1 MPRIEEVQLIHWGS
15 LRPDPIP
22 LLIDGINVA
31 TGPNGSGKTCFL
43 DGIKLLLGVTSF
55 APGRSSH
62 RYIFDGGPGGAPA
75 ERAFLRATFSNPV
88 LPGRGERLFAAADER
103 VADAD
108 RVSVIC
114 LVTAD
119 SRRYLVLPGLH
130 RWGFERPLAEDLEA
144 FLAAHPEPEWLGPR
158 PYDDL
163 LDRTGIT
170 RALREVLAL
179 PQGAIDR
186 TMDEPPAGL
195 LAKLLEL
202 TGERVLLDEVA
213 AQRERAGE
221 ARDAYLEAV
230 EAARVEQDQL
240 GALAGQ
246 AARHLE
252 WAGLRERLD
261 LLRDLARPAA
271 EHRDVAVRVE
281 AARAE
286 RDAAGER
293 IAADRSDLEELTTQ
307 VPALETR
314 AGELAG
320 QAGDLAERLAATRE
334 TRATLETRLAAAE
347 ARASEAQ
354 ATAVRLAGLA
364 GERTVEQ
371 AAGEVQAAESSLAA
385 VLARREELRSTLAD
399 VQARMAVLAGGGV
412 PVPAEVAAFRE
423 RLAAAGIEAS
433 VVAEVLELADEAA
446 GDAAR
451 VRAEAAL
458 GDALWALL
466 VPSHAYRQATAL
478 AVEAGYRW
486 GIARGGA
493 GDPRAALTAVVGPVE
508 AGLLLERTDAQ
519 AAHDAGQAHGLAGR
533 GLAAVAPDGMRYGAA
548 LSRVEAPTQPV
559 LGRRGRELHLFG
571 LKTEAARLG
580 EELDALEAA
589 TAELRG
595 AWQRALHVLDAA
607 HRLGDLQGRVAEAEQ
622 AGERAGAD
630 RPQLVERERALAG
643 ELRQLDGAL
652 GAANAELALAR
663 RRQNE
668 TEVRLAARLPELT
681 ELDSRLAGLET
692 ELTGRPLAA
701 EQRALLDAGD
711 LPGTE
716 SVLRDIDW
724 LGGQVEDEERFP
736 AEVRDPELV
745 GGRERQAQAVEEAN
759 RLAER
764 RKHELDEQLE
774 RVEAARRRF
783 EAGVREVVQRLS
795 GEFARICQTAGA
807 EGELRLLAGDRPEEY
822 GVDVLVAHRAG
833 ERRRSYRDAAHS
845 GGQRATIAILLLL
858 ATMGTAEAADLLIMD
873 EHIAHLD
880 STNIDHVA
888 ALMHALADRV
898 QFVLATPTNAESL
911 RLSWCDLQL
920 AFLPR
925 DPGRA
930 YSPPI
935 RLLSRL
941 GVGDLE
947 DRGVGDQSATET
959 PPPTAAHAVAAPG
972 PSTRQAEEGFVS

>member
-1 MPRIEEVQLIHWGS
+1 MPRIEEVQLVHWGS

-103 VADAD
+103 LRDAD
-108 RVSVIC
+108 RVSVVC

-119 SRRYLVLPGLH
+119 TRRYLVMAGLH
-130 RWGFERPLAEDLEA
+130 RWGFDQPLAEDLEA
-144 FLAAHPEPEWLGPR
+144 FLEANPEEGWLGPGA
-158 PYDDL
+158 YDDL

-186 TMDEPPAGL
+186 TMDEPPPGL

-202 TGERVLLDEVA
+202 TGERALLDEVE
-213 AQRERAGE
+213 AQRERAGD

-230 EAARVEQDQL
+230 ELARTEQDRL
-240 GALAGQ
+240 GSLSGL
-246 AARHLE
+246 AARHQE
-252 WAGLRERLD
+252 WAGLTERQTVLT
-261 LLRDLARPAA
+261 DLARPAA

-281 AARAE
+281 AARAD
-286 RDAAGER
+286 RDAAAER
-293 IAADRSDLEELTTQ
+293 IAADRRDLDELAGGL
-307 VPALETR
+307 PALEAR
-314 AGELAG
+314 ASALNDQARELADG
-320 QAGDLAERLAATRE
+320 LAATRE
-334 TRATLETRLAAAE
+334 ERAALDLRLAAAE
-347 ARASEAQ
+347 ARAEEAQ
-354 ATAVRLAGLA
+354 TTAARLAGLA
-364 GERTVEQ
+364 GERTADQ
-371 AAGEVQAAESSLAA
+371 AAAEVHAAESSLAT
-385 VLARREELRSTLAD
+385 VLSRREELRAALAD
-399 VQARMAVLAGGGV
+399 VQARMAALAAGRV
-412 PVPAEVAAFRE
+412 PVPAEVAAFKE

-433 VVAEVLELADEAA
+433 MVAEVLDLADEAA

-466 VPSHAYRQATAL
+466 VPSHSYRQATAL
-478 AVEAGYRW
+478 AVEHGYRG

-493 GDPRAALTAVVGPVE
+493 GDPRAALTAVLGPVE
-508 AGLLLERTDAQ
+508 AGLLLERADAQ
-519 AAHDAGQAHGLAGR
+519 AAHDAAQAHGLAGR
-533 GLAAVAPDGMRYGAA
+533 GLAAVAPDGMRYGDA
-548 LSRVEAPTQPV
+548 LSRLEAPVRPV
-559 LGRRGRELHLFG
+559 LGRRARELHLFA

-580 EELDALEAA
+580 EELEGLEAA
-589 TAELRG
+589 AGELRG
-595 AWQRALHVLDAA
+595 AWHRAMGVLDAVQ
-607 HRLGDLQGRVAEAEQ
+607 RLDDLQARVEEASS
-622 AGERAGAD
+622 AWERAGTD
-630 RPQLVERERALAG
+630 RPGLVERERALAAD
-643 ELRQLDGAL
+643 LRERDGAL

-663 RRQNE
+663 QRQNE
-668 TEVRLAARLPELT
+668 LEIRLAARLPELA
-681 ELDSRLAGLET
+681 ELDGRLAGLET
-692 ELTGRPLAA
+692 ELAGRPLAA

-716 SVLRDIDW
+716 SILRDLDW
-724 LGGQVEDEERFP
+724 LGGQVADEERFP
-736 AEVRDPELV
+736 AEVRDPELL
-745 GGRERQAQAVEEAN
+745 GGHERQAEAVEEAN
-759 RLAER
+759 RVAER
-764 RKHELDEQLE
+764 RKGELDEQLE

-783 EAGVREVVQRLS
+783 EEGVREVVQRLS
-795 GEFARICQTAGA
+795 GEFAQVCQTAGA

-947 DRGVGDQSATET
+947 ER
-959 PPPTAAHAVAAPG
+959 APEREL
-972 PSTRQAEEGFVS
+972 STSG

>member
-1 MPRIEEVQLIHWGS
+1 MARIEEVQLVHWGS

-55 APGRSSH
+55 APGRSSN

-88 LPGRGERLFAAADER
+88 LPGRGERLFAVDER
-103 VADAD
+103 LRDAD
-108 RVSVIC
+108 RVTVVC

-119 SRRYLVLPGLH
+119 GRRYLVMPGLQ
-130 RWGFERPLAEDLEA
+130 RWGFEQPLAEDLEA
-144 FLAAHPEPEWLGPR
+144 FLAANPEEGWLGPR
-158 PYDDL
+158 AYDEL

-202 TGERVLLDEVA
+202 TGERALLDEVE

-221 ARDAYLEAV
+221 ARAAYLEAI
-230 EAARVEQDQL
+230 EAARAEQDRL
-240 GALAGQ
+240 GSLGGLAV
-246 AARHLE
+246 RHQE
-252 WAGLRERLD
+252 WAGLSERLSV
-261 LLRDLARPAA
+261 LNDLARPAA
-271 EHRDVAVRVE
+271 EHRDVLVKVE
-281 AARAE
+281 AARAD
-286 RDAAGER
+286 RDAAAER
-293 IAADRSDLEELTTQ
+293 IAADRRDLDELAGGL
-307 VPALETR
+307 PAREAK
-314 AGELAG
+314 AGALAG
-320 QAGDLAERLAATRE
+320 QAGELADRLAATQQERS
-334 TRATLETRLAAAE
+334 ALDLRLAAAE
-347 ARASEAQ
+347 ARAEEAQ
-354 ATAVRLAGLA
+354 TTAARLAGLA
-364 GERTVEQ
+364 GERTAEQ
-371 AAGEVQAAESSLAA
+371 ATAEVHAAESSLAT
-385 VLARREELRSTLAD
+385 VLARREELRAALAG
-399 VQARMAVLAGGGV
+399 VQARTATLAAGGV
-412 PVPAEVAAFRE
+412 PVPAEVAAFKE
-423 RLAAAGIEAS
+423 TLAAAGIEAA
-433 VVAEVLELADEAA
+433 VVAEVLELADEAS

-466 VPSHAYRQATAL
+466 VPSHSYRQATAL

-519 AAHDAGQAHGLAGR
+519 AAHDAAQAHGLAGR
-533 GLAAVAPDGMRYGAA
+533 GLDAVAPDGMRYGAA
-548 LSRVEAPTQPV
+548 LSRLEAPTQPV

-595 AWQRALHVLDAA
+595 AWQRALHVLDAV
-607 HRLGDLQGRVAEAEQ
+607 HRLGDLQGRVTEAEQ
-622 AGERAGAD
+622 AQERAGAD

-643 ELRQLDGAL
+643 ELRKLDGAL

-663 RRQNE
+663 QRQNE
-668 TEVRLAARLPELT
+668 TEVRLAARLP
-681 ELDSRLAGLET
+681 GLET
-692 ELTGRPLAA
+692 ELAGRPLAA

-858 ATMGTAEAADLLIMD
+858 ATMGTADAADLLIMD

-947 DRGVGDQSATET
+947 ERAPERELSAS
-959 PPPTAAHAVAAPG
+959 G
-972 PSTRQAEEGFVS
+972 

>member
-1 MPRIEEVQLIHWGS
+1 MPRIEEVQLVHWGS

-55 APGRSSH
+55 APGRSSN

-88 LPGRGERLFAAADER
+88 LPGRGERLFAVDER
-103 VADAD
+103 LRDAD
-108 RVSVIC
+108 RVTVVC

-119 SRRYLVLPGLH
+119 GRRYLVLPGLH
-130 RWGFERPLAEDLEA
+130 RWGFEQPLAEDLEA
-144 FLAAHPEPEWLGPR
+144 FLAANPEEGWLGPR
-158 PYDDL
+158 AYDEL

-202 TGERVLLDEVA
+202 TGERALLDEVE
-213 AQRERAGE
+213 AQRERAGD
-221 ARDAYLEAV
+221 ARAAYLEAV
-230 EAARVEQDQL
+230 EAARAEQDRL
-240 GALAGQ
+240 GSLGGL
-246 AARHLE
+246 AARHQE
-252 WAGLRERLD
+252 WAGLT
-261 LLRDLARPAA
+261 
-271 EHRDVAVRVE
+271 EHRDVLVKVE
-281 AARAE
+281 AARAD
-286 RDAAGER
+286 RDAAAER
-293 IAADRSDLEELTTQ
+293 IAADRRDLDELAGGL
-307 VPALETR
+307 PALEAK

-320 QAGDLAERLAATRE
+320 QAGELADRLAATQQE
-334 TRATLETRLAAAE
+334 RAALDLRLTAAE
-347 ARASEAQ
+347 ARAEEAQ
-354 ATAVRLAGLA
+354 TTAARLAGLA
-364 GERTVEQ
+364 GERTAEQ
-371 AAGEVQAAESSLAA
+371 ATGEVHAAESSLAT
-385 VLARREELRSTLAD
+385 VLARREELRAALTD
-399 VQARMAVLAGGGV
+399 VQARMATLAAGGV
-412 PVPAEVAAFRE
+412 PVPAEAAAFKE
-423 RLAAAGIEAS
+423 QLAAAGIEAW

-466 VPSHAYRQATAL
+466 VPSHSYRQATAL
-478 AVEAGYRW
+478 AVEHGYRG

-493 GDPRAALTAVVGPVE
+493 GDPRAALTAVLGPVE
-508 AGLLLERTDAQ
+508 AGLLLERADAQ
-519 AAHDAGQAHGLAGR
+519 AAHDAAQAHGLAGR
-533 GLAAVAPDGMRYGAA
+533 GLAAVAPDGMRYGDA
-548 LSRVEAPTQPV
+548 LSRLEAPVQPV
-559 LGRRGRELHLFG
+559 LGRRARELHLFA

-580 EELDALEAA
+580 EELEGLEAA
-589 TAELRG
+589 AGELRG
-595 AWQRALHVLDAA
+595 AWHRAMGVLDAVQ
-607 HRLGDLQGRVAEAEQ
+607 RLGDLQARVSEA
-622 AGERAGAD
+622 ASARERAGTD
-630 RPQLVERERALAG
+630 RPALVERERSLAA
-643 ELRQLDGAL
+643 ELRERDGAL

-663 RRQNE
+663 QRQNE
-668 TEVRLAARLPELT
+668 LELRLAARLPELA
-681 ELDSRLAGLET
+681 ELDGRLAGLET
-692 ELTGRPLAA
+692 ELAGRPLAA
-701 EQRALLDAGD
+701 EQRALLEAGD

-716 SVLRDIDW
+716 SILRDLDW
-724 LGGQVEDEERFP
+724 LGGQVADEERFP
-736 AEVRDPELV
+736 AEVRDPELL
-745 GGRERQAQAVEEAN
+745 GGHDRQAEAVEEAN
-759 RLAER
+759 RLAGQ
-764 RKHELDEQLE
+764 RKRELDEQLE

-783 EAGVREVVQRLS
+783 EEGVREVVHRLS
-795 GEFARICQTAGA
+795 DEFARICQTAGA

-858 ATMGTAEAADLLIMD
+858 ATMGTADAADLLIMD

-947 DRGVGDQSATET
+947 ERVPERELSAS
-959 PPPTAAHAVAAPG
+959 G
-972 PSTRQAEEGFVS
+972 

>member
-1 MPRIEEVQLIHWGS
+1 MPRIEEVQLVHWGS

-22 LLIDGINVA
+22 LLVDGINVA

-62 RYIFDGGPGGAPA
+62 RYIFDGGPGGQPA

-88 LPGRGERLFAAADER
+88 LGDRGERLFTAADER
-103 VADAD
+103 LRDAD

-114 LVTAD
+114 LVTQD
-119 SRRYLVLPGLH
+119 SRRYLILPGLH
-130 RWGFERPLAEDLEA
+130 RWGFERPLDDDLEA
-144 FLAAHPEPEWLGPR
+144 FLEANPEEGWLGPR
-158 PYDDL
+158 RYDEL

-186 TMDEPPAGL
+186 TMDERPAGL

-202 TGERVLLDEVA
+202 TGERVLLDEVE
-213 AQRERAGE
+213 AQRERAGD
-221 ARDAYLEAV
+221 ARGAYLEAV
-230 EAARVEQDQL
+230 EAARAEQDRL
-240 GALAGQ
+240 GALGGQ

-286 RDAAGER
+286 RDAAAER
-293 IAADRSDLEELTTQ
+293 IAADRRDLDALGGQ
-307 VPALETR
+307 VPAHEAKAAAL
-314 AGELAG
+314 ADQAKELA
-320 QAGDLAERLAATRE
+320 DRLAATRDE
-334 TRATLETRLAAAE
+334 RSALELRLAATE
-347 ARASEAQ
+347 ARATEAQ
-354 ATAVRLAGLA
+354 TTAVRLAGLA
-364 GERTVEQ
+364 GERTAEQ
-371 AAGEVQAAESSLAA
+371 ASSEVQAAESSLAA
-385 VLARREELRSTLAD
+385 VLARREELRATLHD
-399 VQARMAVLAGGGV
+399 LQDRMAVLAGGGV

-493 GDPRAALTAVVGPVE
+493 GDPRAALTAVLGPVE
-508 AGLLLERTDAQ
+508 AGLLLERADAQ
-519 AAHDAGQAHGLAGR
+519 AAHDAAQAHGLAGR
-533 GLAAVAPDGMRYGAA
+533 GLAAVAPDGMRYGDA
-548 LSRVEAPTQPV
+548 LARLEAPAQPV
-559 LGRRGRELHLFG
+559 LGRRARELHHFG

-580 EELDALEAA
+580 EELASLDAA

-595 AWQRALHVLDAA
+595 AWQRAMHVLDAV
-607 HRLGDLQGRVAEAEQ
+607 HRLADLQGQVDEAGRQ
-622 AGERAGAD
+622 GERAGTD

-643 ELRQLDGAL
+643 ELRELDGAL
-652 GAANAELALAR
+652 GAANAELTLAR
-663 RRQNE
+663 QRQNE
-668 TEVRLAARLPELT
+668 VEIRLAGRLPELA
-681 ELDSRLAGLET
+681 ERDGVLAGLET
-692 ELTGRPLAA
+692 ELAGLPLAA
-701 EQRALLDAGD
+701 EQLALLEAGD

-724 LGGQVEDEERFP
+724 LGGQVEDTERFP

-745 GGRERQAQAVEEAN
+745 TGRDRQAEAVEEAN
-759 RLAER
+759 QLAER
-764 RKHELDEQLE
+764 RKRELDEQLE

-783 EAGVREVVQRLS
+783 EEGVREVVQRLS
-795 GEFARICQTAGA
+795 GEFARVCQTAGA

-822 GVDVLVAHRAG
+822 GVDVLVAHRAT

-947 DRGVGDQSATET
+947 ERAPERELSAS
-959 PPPTAAHAVAAPG
+959 G
-972 PSTRQAEEGFVS
+972 

>member
-1 MPRIEEVQLIHWGS
+1 MPRIEEVQLVHWGS

-43 DGIKLLLGVTSF
+43 DAIKLLLGVTSF

-75 ERAFLRATFSNPV
+75 ERALLRATFSNPV

-103 VADAD
+103 LRDAD

-130 RWGFERPLAEDLEA
+130 RWGFEQPLADDLAAFLEA
-144 FLAAHPEPEWLGPR
+144 NPEEGWLGPR
-158 PYDDL
+158 RYDEL

-186 TMDEPPAGL
+186 TMDEPPPGL

-202 TGERVLLDEVA
+202 TGERALLDEVE

-221 ARDAYLEAV
+221 ARGAYLEAV
-230 EAARVEQDQL
+230 EAARAGQDRL
-240 GALAGQ
+240 GALGGL
-246 AARHLE
+246 AARHQE
-252 WAGLRERLD
+252 WAGLRERLEV
-261 LLRDLARPAA
+261 LTDLARPAA
-271 EHRDVAVRVE
+271 EHRDVAVRVA
-281 AARAE
+281 AARGE
-286 RDAAGER
+286 RDAAAGR
-293 IAADRSDLEELTTQ
+293 IAADRRDLDALAAEL
-307 VPALETR
+307 PALEAKLATLGDQAR
-314 AGELAG
+314 ELV
-320 QAGDLAERLAATRE
+320 DRLAATRE
-334 TRATLETRLAAAE
+334 ERADLELRLAAAD
-347 ARASEAQ
+347 ARSTEAQ
-354 ATAVRLAGLA
+354 QTAARLASLA
-364 GERTVEQ
+364 GERTAEQ
-371 AAGEVQAAESSLAA
+371 AAAEVQAAESSLAA
-385 VLARREELRSTLAD
+385 VLARREELRAALAE
-399 VQARMAVLAGGGV
+399 VQARMATLAGGGV
-412 PVPAEVAAFRE
+412 PVPPEVAAFRE
-423 RLAAAGIEAS
+423 RLAEAGIQAS
-433 VVAEVLELADEAA
+433 MVAEVLELADEAA

-478 AVEAGYRW
+478 AVEHGYRG

-493 GDPRAALTAVVGPVE
+493 GDPRAALSAVLGPVE
-508 AGLLLERTDAQ
+508 AGLLLERADAQ
-519 AAHDAGQAHGLAGR
+519 AAHDAAQAHGLAGR
-533 GLAAVAPDGMRYGAA
+533 GLAAVAPDGMRYGDAV
-548 LSRVEAPTQPV
+548 SRLEAPAQPV
-559 LGRRGRELHLFG
+559 LGRRARELHLFG

-580 EELDALEAA
+580 EELEGLEAA
-589 TAELRG
+589 AGELRG
-595 AWQRALHVLDAA
+595 AWHRAMGVVDAVQ
-607 HRLGDLQGRVAEAEQ
+607 RLGDLQARVDEA
-622 AGERAGAD
+622 AGARERAGTD
-630 RPQLVERERALAG
+630 RPELVDRERALAG
-643 ELRQLDGAL
+643 ELRERDGAL
-652 GAANAELALAR
+652 GAATAERNLAR
-663 RRQNE
+663 QRQNE
-668 TEVRLAARLPELT
+668 LEIRLAARLPELA
-681 ELDSRLAGLET
+681 ELDGALAGLET
-692 ELTGRPLAA
+692 ELASLPLAA

-724 LGGQVEDEERFP
+724 LGGQVADEARFP

-745 GGRERQAQAVEEAN
+745 GGHERQAEAVEQAN

-764 RKHELDEQLE
+764 RKGELDEQLE

-783 EAGVREVVQRLS
+783 EEGVRAAVQRLS
-795 GEFARICQTAGA
+795 GEFARVCQTAGA

-947 DRGVGDQSATET
+947 ERMPERELS
-959 PPPTAAHAVAAPG
+959 
-972 PSTRQAEEGFVS
+972 PSG

>member
-1 MPRIEEVQLIHWGS
+1 MPRIEEVQLVHWGS

-88 LPGRGERLFAAADER
+88 PPGRGERLFATADER
-103 VADAD
+103 LRDAD
-108 RVSVIC
+108 RISVIC

-144 FLAAHPEPEWLGPR
+144 FLEANPEADWLGPR
-158 PYDDL
+158 LYDEL

-186 TMDEPPAGL
+186 TMDEQPAGL

-202 TGERVLLDEVA
+202 TGERALLDEVE
-213 AQRERAGE
+213 AQRERASA
-221 ARDAYLEAV
+221 AREAYLEAV
-230 EAARVEQDQL
+230 EVARAEQDRL
-240 GALAGQ
+240 GVVGALA
-246 AARHLE
+246 ARHQE
-252 WAGLRERLD
+252 WAGLRERLE

-281 AARAE
+281 AARTE
-286 RDAAGER
+286 RDTAAER
-293 IAADRSDLEELTTQ
+293 IAADRRDLD
-307 VPALETR
+307 
-314 AGELAG
+314 ELAG
-320 QAGDLAERLAATRE
+320 RLPELEAKASTLGGQAAELADRLAATRDAR
-334 TRATLETRLAAAE
+334 TALE
-347 ARASEAQ
+347 
-354 ATAVRLAGLA
+354 V
-364 GERTVEQ
+364 
-371 AAGEVQAAESSLAA
+371 
-385 VLARREELRSTLAD
+385 
-399 VQARMAVLAGGGV
+399 
-412 PVPAEVAAFRE
+412 
-423 RLAAAGIEAS
+423 RLAAAGIEAA

-478 AVEAGYRW
+478 AVEHGYRG

-493 GDPRAALTAVVGPVE
+493 GDPRAALTAVLGPVE
-508 AGLLLERTDAQ
+508 AGLLLERADAQ
-519 AAHDAGQAHGLAGR
+519 TAHDAAQAHGLAGR
-533 GLAAVAPDGMRYGAA
+533 GLAAVAPDGMRYGDAISRLEAA
-548 LSRVEAPTQPV
+548 EQPV
-559 LGRRGRELHLFG
+559 LGRRARELHLFA

-580 EELDALEAA
+580 EELAALEAA
-589 TAELRG
+589 GAELRG
-595 AWQRALHVLDAA
+595 AWHRAMGVLDATR
-607 HRLGDLQGRVAEAEQ
+607 RLGDLQDQVAEASQ
-622 AGERAGAD
+622 TRERAGSD
-630 RPQLVERERALAG
+630 RPELVERQRALAA
-643 ELRQLDGAL
+643 ELRELDGAL

-668 TEVRLAARLPELT
+668 LEIRLAARLPELA
-681 ELDSRLAGLET
+681 ELDGRLAGLET
-692 ELTGRPLAA
+692 ELAGCPLAA

-724 LGGQVEDEERFP
+724 LGGQVEDTERFP
-736 AEVRDPELV
+736 AEVRDPELL
-745 GGRERQAQAVEEAN
+745 GGRQRQAEAVEEAN
-759 RLAER
+759 QLAER
-764 RKHELDEQLE
+764 RKRELDEQLE

-783 EAGVREVVQRLS
+783 AEGVSEVVQRLS
-795 GEFARICQTAGA
+795 GEFARVCQTAGA

-947 DRGVGDQSATET
+947 ERAPERELSAS
-959 PPPTAAHAVAAPG
+959 G
-972 PSTRQAEEGFVS
+972 QA

>member
-1 MPRIEEVQLIHWGS
+1 MPRIEEVQLVHWGS

-88 LPGRGERLFAAADER
+88 LPGRGERLFTAADER
-103 VADAD
+103 LADAD

-130 RWGFERPLAEDLEA
+130 RWGFEGPLAEDLEA

-158 PYDDL
+158 PYDEL

-186 TMDEPPAGL
+186 TMDEQPPGL

-202 TGERVLLDEVA
+202 TGERVLLDEVE

-221 ARDAYLEAV
+221 ARNAYLEAV

-246 AARHLE
+246 TARHLE

-286 RDAAGER
+286 RDAAAER
-293 IAADRSDLEELTTQ
+293 IAADRRDLEELGAQ
-307 VPALETR
+307 VPALEARTGALADQ
-314 AGELAG
+314 AGELA
-320 QAGDLAERLAATRE
+320 DRLAATRE
-334 TRATLETRLAAAE
+334 TRAALETRLAATEAKAE
-347 ARASEAQ
+347 EAQ

-364 GERTVEQ
+364 GERTTEQ

-385 VLARREELRSTLAD
+385 VLARREELRATLAD
-399 VQARMAVLAGGGV
+399 VQARIAVLAGGGV

-433 VVAEVLELADEAA
+433 VVAEVLDLADEAA

-478 AVEAGYRW
+478 AVEHGYRG

-493 GDPRAALTAVVGPVE
+493 GDPRAALTAVLGPVE

-519 AAHDAGQAHGLAGR
+519 AAHDAAQAHGLAGR
-533 GLAAVAPDGMRYGAA
+533 GLAAVAPDGMRYGDA
-548 LSRVEAPTQPV
+548 LSRLAAPTQPV

-580 EELDALEAA
+580 EELEAVEAA
-589 TAELRG
+589 IAELRG
-595 AWQRALHVLDAA
+595 AWQRAMHVLDAV
-607 HRLGDLQGRVAEAEQ
+607 HRLGDLQGRVAEATQ
-622 AGERAGAD
+622 ARERAGAD
-630 RPQLVERERALAG
+630 RPELVERERALAG
-643 ELRQLDGAL
+643 ELRELDGAL

-663 RRQNE
+663 QHQND
-668 TEVRLAARLPELT
+668 TEARLAARLPELA
-681 ELDSRLAGLET
+681 ELDGRLAGLET
-692 ELTGRPLAA
+692 ELAGRPLAA
-701 EQRALLDAGD
+701 EQRALLEAGD

-716 SVLRDIDW
+716 SIVRDLDW
-724 LGGQVEDEERFP
+724 LGGQVEDTERFP

-745 GGRERQAQAVEEAN
+745 TGRERQTEAVEEAN

-764 RKHELDEQLE
+764 RKRELDEQLE

-783 EAGVREVVQRLS
+783 EEGVREVVQRLS

-888 ALMHALADRV
+888 DLMHALADRV

-947 DRGVGDQSATET
+947 DRGVGDLSATET

-972 PSTRQAEEGFVS
+972 PSTRQTEEGFVG

>member
-1 MPRIEEVQLIHWGS
+1 MPRIEEVQLVHWGS

-43 DGIKLLLGVTSF
+43 DGIKLLCGVTSF

-62 RYIFDGGPGGAPA
+62 RYIFDGGPGGTPA

-103 VADAD
+103 LRDAD
-108 RVSVIC
+108 RVSVVC

-119 SRRYLVLPGLH
+119 SRRYLVLDGLH
-130 RWGFERPLAEDLEA
+130 RWGFERPLAEDLEG
-144 FLAAHPEPEWLGPR
+144 FLQDNPEEGWLGPR
-158 PYDDL
+158 AYDEL

-186 TMDEPPAGL
+186 TMDEPPPGL
-195 LAKLLEL
+195 LVKLLEL
-202 TGERVLLDEVA
+202 TGERVLLDEVE
-213 AQRERAGE
+213 AQRERAGD
-221 ARDAYLEAV
+221 ARAAYLEAV
-230 EAARVEQDQL
+230 EAARAEQDRL
-240 GALAGQ
+240 GSLSGL
-246 AARHLE
+246 AARHQE
-252 WAGLRERLD
+252 WAGLTERLSV
-261 LLRDLARPAA
+261 LTDLARPAA
-271 EHRDVAVRVE
+271 EHRDVLVKVE
-281 AARAE
+281 AARAD
-286 RDAAGER
+286 RDAAAER
-293 IAADRSDLEELTTQ
+293 IAADRRDLDELAGGL
-307 VPALETR
+307 PALE
-314 AGELAG
+314 AKASA
-320 QAGDLAERLAATRE
+320 AGDQAEELAERLAATRE
-334 TRATLETRLAAAE
+334 ERTALELRLAAAE
-347 ARASEAQ
+347 ARAEEAQ
-354 ATAVRLAGLA
+354 TTAARLGGLA
-364 GERTVEQ
+364 GERTAEQ
-371 AAGEVQAAESSLAA
+371 AAAEVHAAEASLAT
-385 VLARREELRSTLAD
+385 VLSRREELRAALAG
-399 VQARMAVLAGGGV
+399 VQARMATLAAGGV

-423 RLAAAGIEAS
+423 RLAEAGIEAA

-466 VPSHAYRQATAL
+466 VPSHSYRQATAL
-478 AVEAGYRW
+478 AVEHDYRG

-493 GDPRAALTAVVGPVE
+493 GDPRAALTAVLGPVE
-508 AGLLLERTDAQ
+508 AGLLLERADAQ
-519 AAHDAGQAHGLAGR
+519 AAHDAAQAHGLAGR
-533 GLAAVAPDGMRYGAA
+533 GLAAVAPDGMRYGDA
-548 LSRVEAPTQPV
+548 LSRLEAPVQPV
-559 LGRRGRELHLFG
+559 LGRRARELHLFA
-571 LKTEAARLG
+571 LKAEAARLG
-580 EELDALEAA
+580 EELEGLEAA
-589 TAELRG
+589 AGELRG
-595 AWQRALHVLDAA
+595 AWHRAMGVLDAVQ
-607 HRLGDLQGRVAEAEQ
+607 RLGDLQARVEEA
-622 AGERAGAD
+622 AAARERAGTD
-630 RPQLVERERALAG
+630 RPALVERERTLAA
-643 ELRQLDGAL
+643 ELRECDGAL

-663 RRQNE
+663 QRQNALE
-668 TEVRLAARLPELT
+668 LRLAARLPELA
-681 ELDSRLAGLET
+681 ELDGRLAGLET
-692 ELTGRPLAA
+692 ELAGRPLAA
-701 EQRALLDAGD
+701 EQQALLEAGD
-711 LPGTE
+711 LPGTD
-716 SVLRDIDW
+716 SILRDLDW
-724 LGGQVEDEERFP
+724 LGGQVADEERFP
-736 AEVRDPELV
+736 AEIRDPELL
-745 GGRERQAQAVEEAN
+745 GGQERQAEAVEEAN

-764 RKHELDEQLE
+764 RKGELDEQLE

-783 EAGVREVVQRLS
+783 EEGVREVVQRLS
-795 GEFARICQTAGA
+795 GEFARVCQTAGA

-947 DRGVGDQSATET
+947 ERAPERELSAS
-959 PPPTAAHAVAAPG
+959 G
-972 PSTRQAEEGFVS
+972 

>member
-1 MPRIEEVQLIHWGS
+1 MPRIEEVQLVHWGS

-22 LLIDGINVA
+22 LLVDGINVA

-62 RYIFDGGPGGAPA
+62 RYIFDGGPGGTPA

-88 LPGRGERLFAAADER
+88 LPGLGERLFAAADER
-103 VADAD
+103 LADAE
-108 RVSVIC
+108 RVSVVC
-114 LVTAD
+114 LVTTD

-130 RWGFERPLAEDLEA
+130 RWGFERPLADDLEA
-144 FLAAHPEPEWLGPR
+144 FLAANPEPEWLGPR
-158 PYDDL
+158 RYDEL

-170 RALREVLAL
+170 QALREVLAL

-186 TMDEPPAGL
+186 TMDEQPPGL
-195 LAKLLEL
+195 LVKLLEL
-202 TGERVLLDEVA
+202 TGERVLLDEVE
-213 AQRERAGE
+213 AQRGRAGE
-221 ARDAYLEAV
+221 ARNAYLEAV

-246 AARHLE
+246 AAHHLE

-281 AARAE
+281 AARGE
-286 RDAAGER
+286 RDAAAER
-293 IAADRSDLEELTTQ
+293 IAADRRDLEELTAR
-307 VPALETR
+307 VPALEATTG
-314 AGELAG
+314 ALAG
-320 QAGDLAERLAATRE
+320 QAAELADRLAETRDARAA
-334 TRATLETRLAAAE
+334 LETRLAATE
-347 ARASEAQ
+347 ARAEEAQ

-364 GERTVEQ
+364 GERTTEQ
-371 AAGEVQAAESSLAA
+371 AATEVQAAESSLAA
-385 VLARREELRSTLAD
+385 VLARRQELRSTMAD
-399 VQARMAVLAGGGV
+399 LQARMAVLAGGGV
-412 PVPAEVAAFRE
+412 PVPAEVTAFRE

-493 GDPRAALTAVVGPVE
+493 GDPRAALTAVLGPVE

-519 AAHDAGQAHGLAGR
+519 AAHDAAQAHGLAGR
-533 GLAAVAPDGMRYGAA
+533 GLAAVAPDGMRYGDAV
-548 LSRVEAPTQPV
+548 SRLEAPTQPV

-589 TAELRG
+589 IAELRG
-595 AWQRALHVLDAA
+595 AWQRAMHVLDAV

-622 AGERAGAD
+622 ARERAGAD
-630 RPQLVERERALAG
+630 RPELVERERALAG
-643 ELRQLDGAL
+643 ELRELDGAL

-663 RRQNE
+663 QRQNE
-668 TEVRLAARLPELT
+668 TEARLAARLPELA
-681 ELDSRLAGLET
+681 ELDGRLAGLET
-692 ELTGRPLAA
+692 ELAGRPLAA
-701 EQRALLDAGD
+701 EQRALLEAGD

-716 SVLRDIDW
+716 SIVRDLDW

-745 GGRERQAQAVEEAN
+745 TGRERQAEAVEEAN
-759 RLAER
+759 QLAER
-764 RKHELDEQLE
+764 RKRELDEQLE
-774 RVEAARRRF
+774 RVEAARRGF
-783 EAGVREVVQRLS
+783 EEEVREVVQRLS

-947 DRGVGDQSATET
+947 DRGVGDLSATET

-972 PSTRQAEEGFVS
+972 PSTRQAEEGFVG